1 MQKKASTSFAN
12 LPANQVS
19 LITGIDNLTSRQHSA
34 DFGQNHSGD
43 GDEFLSSTFY
53 QVLELDAVIRLFLCR
68 FRSSMRGFYL
78 S

>member
-1 MQKKASTSFAN
+1 MQKKVSASFSN

-19 LITGIDNLTSRQHSA
+19 LVTGIDNLTSRQQSA

-43 GDEFLSSTFY
+43 GDEFLSSMFHK
-53 QVLELDAVIRLFLCR
+53 VLELDAVIRLFLCR